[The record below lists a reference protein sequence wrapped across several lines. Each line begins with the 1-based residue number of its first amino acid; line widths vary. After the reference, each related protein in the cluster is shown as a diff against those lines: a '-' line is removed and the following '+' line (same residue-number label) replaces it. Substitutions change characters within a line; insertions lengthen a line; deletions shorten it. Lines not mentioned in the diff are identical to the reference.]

1 MLEVQPLLAHKPMTV
16 STQYPVMI
24 IGGAED
30 KTNGCTI
37 LNAFVKSAGGSD
49 ATIGI
54 IPSASREP
62 AIVGDRYYQLFTA
75 MGALRVQ
82 ILDIRYRS
90 ECEEARW
97 IEVLNDCSG
106 IFITG
111 GDQLR
116 LRDLIGGTRLLQLIK
131 EKLAKSELVLAGT
144 SAGAAVM
151 GEQMIAGGSSGESP
165 NQSLVD
171 LTDGLGFVPELLVD
185 QHFHNRNRM
194 ARLLSAIAAH
204 PNRLGVGIDEDTCIA
219 IANDGIFQVL
229 GKGTITV
236 IDPGNLTHTSYPES
250 LETSPL
256 SLHNLKVHVLNQGDR
271 YDYKARALMQLQ
283 SKADWS

>member
-1 MLEVQPLLAHKPMTV
+1 MLEVKPLLAHKPMTV

-30 KTNGCTI
+30 KTNECGI
-37 LNAFVKSAGGSD
+37 LNAFVKSAGGDS

-62 AIVGDRYYQLFTA
+62 AVVGDRYYQLFTA
-75 MGALRVQ
+75 MGAPHVQ
-82 ILDIRYRS
+82 VLDIRYRN

-97 IEVLNDCSG
+97 IDVLNDCSG
-106 IFITG
+106 VFITG

-116 LRDLIGGTRLLQLIK
+116 LRDLIGGTRLLQVLK
-131 EKLAKSELVLAGT
+131 EKLARSELVLAGT
-144 SAGAAVM
+144 SAGAAIM

-219 IANDGIFQVL
+219 IAEDGVFQVL

-236 IDPGNLTHTSYPES
+236 IDPGSLTHTSYPES

-271 YDYKARALMQLQ
+271 YDYKARSLIQLQ
-283 SKADWS
+283 H

>member
-1 MLEVQPLLAHKPMTV
+1 MLEVKSLLAHKPMTV

-30 KTNGCTI
+30 KTNGCSI
-37 LNAFVKSAGGSD
+37 LNAFVKSAGGNN

-82 ILDIRYRS
+82 VLDIRYRN
-90 ECEEARW
+90 ECEEERW

-106 IFITG
+106 VFITG

-116 LRDLIGGTRLLQLIK
+116 LRDLIGGTRLLQVLK
-131 EKLAKSELVLAGT
+131 EKLARSELVLAGT
-144 SAGAAVM
+144 SAGAAIM

-171 LTDGLGFVPELLVD
+171 LTDGLGFIPEMLVD

-219 IANDGIFQVL
+219 IAEDGVFHVL

-250 LETSPL
+250 VETSPL
-256 SLHNLKVHVLNQGDR
+256 SLHNLKVHVLNQGDC
-271 YDYKARALMQLQ
+271 YDYKARQLVQLQ
-283 SKADWS
+283 S